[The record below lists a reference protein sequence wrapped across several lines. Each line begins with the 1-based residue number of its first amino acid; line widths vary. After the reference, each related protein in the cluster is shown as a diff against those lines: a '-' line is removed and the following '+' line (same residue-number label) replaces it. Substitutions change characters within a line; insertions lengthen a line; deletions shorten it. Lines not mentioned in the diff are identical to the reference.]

1 MKLKAKAEIKWYGFN
16 DHVKGIRLMNELNA
30 TSQFSKYVIP
40 SMLSM
45 ILTGFYGIVDGF
57 FIGQVMGDNGLAA
70 INIAWPLLSLIS
82 SVGIGIGTGGA
93 IIMSIKKGSGDLKE
107 SKKVEGTTIVMLF
120 IASIAATIIYLF
132 FSPILLRVL
141 GAEGILFEYGLSY
154 MKVIAWGAFFQIMG
168 AGLNPILKNLGKPIF
183 AMIIM
188 VIGMFVN
195 IVLDWAALY
204 VFDWGL
210 GGVAFATCTG
220 QAAVA
225 VLAAFAVA
233 KDKLN
238 HRWYILNRTY
248 TKEILKI
255 GASPFGLTMAPGVV
269 IIFTNLQSLN
279 YGGTAGVAVYT
290 VMSYAAYLVYS
301 LMQGLADGVQPII
314 SFCKGAADHE
324 SLNHV
329 LKKAFGLAG
338 AISLVLMIVIAITR
352 YEFPIIYGVSHE
364 VALASIPAMLALVL
378 AVPFIAIAR
387 IMSAY
392 FYAIDDG
399 RNSSILVYADPFV
412 FTPLFLL
419 VLPIFFNI
427 IGIWLAYPATQIA
440 ITILAVVLRKISN
453 KDE

>member
-1 MKLKAKAEIKWYGFN
+1 
-16 DHVKGIRLMNELNA
+16 MNELNIA
-30 TSQFSKYVIP
+30 GQFSKYVIP
-40 SMLSM
+40 SMLTM

-57 FIGQVMGDNGLAA
+57 FIGQVMGDDGLAA

-93 IIMSIKKGSGDLKE
+93 IIMSIKKGSGDVKE
-107 SKKVEGTTIVMLF
+107 AKKVEGTTIVILCLV
-120 IASIAATIIYLF
+120 SIFATTIYLF
-132 FSPILLRVL
+132 FSPYLLRIL
-141 GAEGILFEYGLSY
+141 GADGVLYEYGISY

-168 AGLNPILKNLGKPIF
+168 SGLTPILKNLGKPVF

-188 VIGMFVN
+188 IIGMCVN

-204 VFDWGL
+204 IFDWGL
-210 GGVAFATCTG
+210 GGIAFATCAG
-220 QAAVA
+220 QASVA
-225 VLAAFAVA
+225 VLAVFAVA
-233 KDKLN
+233 KDKLD
-238 HRWYILNRTY
+238 HKWYILNRKF

-290 VMSYAAYLVYS
+290 VMSYAAYVVYS

-329 LKKAFGLAG
+329 MRKAFGLAG
-338 AISLVLMIVIAITR
+338 TISIVLMVIIAITR

-427 IGIWLAYPATQIA
+427 TGIWLAYPATQISL
-440 ITILAVVLRKISN
+440 TILAIALRKISN
-453 KDE
+453 RG

>member
-1 MKLKAKAEIKWYGFN
+1 
-16 DHVKGIRLMNELNA
+16 MNELNIA
-30 TSQFSKYVIP
+30 GQFSKYVIP
-40 SMLSM
+40 SMLTM

-57 FIGQVMGDNGLAA
+57 FIGQVMGDEGLAA
-70 INIAWPLLSLIS
+70 INLAWPLLSLIS

-93 IIMSIKKGSGDLKE
+93 IIMSIKKGSGNLKE
-107 SKKVEGTTIVMLF
+107 AKRVEGTAIVILCLV
-120 IASIAATIIYLF
+120 SILATTIYLF
-132 FSPILLRVL
+132 FSPYLLRTL
-141 GAEGILFEYGLSY
+141 GADGVLYEYGLSY
-154 MKVIAWGAFFQIMG
+154 MKVIAWGAFFQVMG
-168 AGLNPILKNLGKPIF
+168 AGLTPILKNLGKPVF
-183 AMIIM
+183 AMLIM
-188 VIGMFVN
+188 VIGMCVN

-204 VFDWGL
+204 IFDWGL
-210 GGVAFATCTG
+210 GGIAFATCAG
-220 QAAVA
+220 QASVA
-225 VLAAFAVA
+225 VFAAIAVA
-233 KDKLN
+233 KDKLEHN
-238 HRWYILNRTY
+238 WYILNSEF
-248 TKEILKI
+248 TKDILKI

-324 SLNHV
+324 TLNHV
-329 LKKAFGLAG
+329 MKKAFGLAG
-338 AISLVLMIVIAITR
+338 AISIVLMVIIAITR
-352 YEFPIIYGVSHE
+352 YEFPIIYGVSNE

-399 RNSSILVYADPFV
+399 RNSSIMVYADPFL

-427 IGIWLAYPATQIA
+427 IGIWLAYPATQISL
-440 ITILAVVLRKISN
+440 TILAIALRKISN
-453 KDE
+453 RG

>member
-1 MKLKAKAEIKWYGFN
+1 
-16 DHVKGIRLMNELNA
+16 MNEVNIA
-30 TSQFSKYVIP
+30 GQFSKYVVP
-40 SMLSM
+40 SMLTM

-57 FIGQVMGDNGLAA
+57 FIGQVMGDDGLAA

-107 SKKVEGTTIVMLF
+107 AKKVEGTTIVSLCLV
-120 IASIAATIIYLF
+120 SILATIIYLF
-132 FSPILLRVL
+132 FSPNLLRIL
-141 GAEGILFEYGLSY
+141 GAQGILYEYGISY
-154 MKVIAWGAFFQIMG
+154 MQVIAWGAFFQIMG
-168 AGLNPILKNLGKPIF
+168 SGLTPILKNLGKPVY

-188 VIGMFVN
+188 IIGMCVN

-210 GGVAFATCTG
+210 GGIAFATCAG
-220 QAAVA
+220 QASVA
-225 VLAAFAVA
+225 ILAALAVIR
-233 KDKLN
+233 DKLEEK
-238 HRWYILNRTY
+238 WYILNKTY
-248 TKEILKI
+248 AKEILKI

-269 IIFTNLQSLN
+269 IIFTNLQSLH

-314 SFCKGAADHE
+314 SFCKGADDYN

-338 AISLVLMIVIAITR
+338 IISLILMVIIALER
-352 YEFPIIYGVSHE
+352 YQFPIIYGVSHE
-364 VALASIPAMLALVL
+364 VALASIPAMIALVL

-399 RNSSILVYADPFV
+399 KNSSILVYADPFV
-412 FTPLFLL
+412 FTPLFLV
-419 VLPIFFNI
+419 VLPIFFNL
-427 IGIWLAYPATQIA
+427 IGIWLAYPATQISL
-440 ITILAVVLRKISN
+440 TILAIGLRKISN
-453 KDE
+453 R